1 MKQKILNLP
10 EKQSN
15 WCHIPLGRILDPL
28 NKEELN
34 NLFELANLSQNT
46 FNFCTEVNKFH
57 LIHEH
62 RWYQLER
69 ENLCTV
75 ELLN

>member
-1 MKQKILNLP
+1 MKWDSLYDLTMGQ
-10 EKQSN
+10 
-15 WCHIPLGRILDPL
+15 DP
-28 NKEELN
+28 K
-34 NLFELANLSQNT
+34 S